1 MILYESISG
10 IVLRYASGE
19 VSPREVISEL
29 MKRLHRLE
37 PTINAFLTLNEK
49 LAEEAANAEKLYYE
63 GRKNLLLGVPVTV
76 KDLILTRGIETTG
89 GSRANKPLFAS
100 DRDAPVVGR
109 LRRAGAILIGKTNL
123 HEFAFGITS
132 ENEHFGPVRNP
143 WNPNRVA
150 GGSSGGSAASL
161 ASGLGFGSIGTDT
174 RGSIRIPS
182 ACCGTSGLKPT
193 YGTLSTKGVY
203 PLSPTLDHV
212 GPMARS
218 VSDLK
223 RLMAVLTADLGF
235 LDTKLKGFRLAV
247 CPYYLEN
254 IDEDVVRAFESAL
267 EQLEKRAECIL
278 EWKTG
283 ILSEATEASDA
294 ISRVEAVF
302 QHDEDL
308 RRQPENYGPKVRER
322 LEGGYLVSGLDYL
335 KSLEVRKGT
344 TAAFR
349 DLFRQADCLVTPAL
363 PIPAPVMNTSKI
375 AWPSGTEESLVQCM
389 VRLNAPQ
396 NVAGIPALTIP
407 CGFSARGMPV
417 GLQLIGWKHRESLLL
432 DIGDFFQAKTD
443 WHLRRPPLDKPTI
456 PRVPSC

>member
-203 PLSPTLDHV
+203 PL
-212 GPMARS
+212 
-218 VSDLK
+218 
-223 RLMAVLTADLGF
+223 
-235 LDTKLKGFRLAV
+235 TKLKGFRLAV